1 MVVTEWSPKTK
12 IGINLLNSQ
21 LTGLT
26 SEYLYMSLID
36 LIYYEYLYM
45 SLIYQIYYDYLY
57 MSLIYL
63 IYYLNVNFDSCII
76 TNKLHNINQT
86 INNNLV
92 IVHTKPSL
100 SITIY

>member
-1 MVVTEWSPKTK
+1 
-12 IGINLLNSQ
+12 
-21 LTGLT
+21 
-26 SEYLYMSLID
+26 MSLND

-45 SLIYQIYYDYLY
+45 SLID
-57 MSLIYL
+57 L

-76 TNKLHNINQT
+76 TNKLDNINQT

-92 IVHTKPSL
+92 IVHTKPNL

>member
-1 MVVTEWSPKTK
+1 
-12 IGINLLNSQ
+12 
-21 LTGLT
+21 
-26 SEYLYMSLID
+26 MSLID

-45 SLIYQIYYDYLY
+45 SQIDQIYYDYLY
-57 MSLIYL
+57 MSLIDLIYSEYLYMSLIDL

-76 TNKLHNINQT
+76 TNKLDNINQT

-92 IVHTKPSL
+92 IVHTKPNL

>member
-1 MVVTEWSPKTK
+1 
-12 IGINLLNSQ
+12 
-21 LTGLT
+21 
-26 SEYLYMSLID
+26 MSLID

-45 SLIYQIYYDYLY
+45 SLID
-57 MSLIYL
+57 L

-76 TNKLHNINQT
+76 TNKLDNINPT

-92 IVHTKPSL
+92 IVHTKPNL

>member
-1 MVVTEWSPKTK
+1 MSLIDLIYYEY
-12 IGINLLNSQ
+12 LYMSQ
-21 LTGLT
+21 IDQIYYD
-26 SEYLYMSLID
+26 YLYMSLID

-45 SLIYQIYYDYLY
+45 SPID
-57 MSLIYL
+57 L

-76 TNKLHNINQT
+76 TNKLDNINQT

-92 IVHTKPSL
+92 IVHTKPNL